1 MATNSTDF
9 FRAKHTRTEGYTA
22 AQALV
27 LESQIRERSFWSSGV
42 KNAQMLLGMRE
53 CCDGVI
59 SGELSKE
66 EALMKM
72 FDVVKASGYVSPKG
86 KEGGLHDLLSDRR
99 QRIIIDT
106 NVEMVQGYM
115 RKAEALENLEIFP
128 CQELVRGRRS
138 RVERPWRQIWT
149 AAGGKLYGGRMI
161 ARIDAEIWRKINDFG
176 NDYPPFK
183 WGSGMTVEH
192 IDRDEAVELGVIKPT
207 ELVEEAAQAA
217 RNNATIE
224 SINSDIEANFEKFA
238 NKSDTQ
244 SGGQIKGLSEDTKR
258 FVAKVMHDK
267 GVWKGDKYVC
277 ADSNGTAKYYPKDLA
292 VVVSL
297 DKSKNSQYS
306 SAIKWFTK
314 KGENGYKFIQSNPES
329 AEALHF
335 GNLVR
340 RTIPMTSETPL
351 YRGLHFDSK
360 RDFDAFCAKV
370 QNGSYMPLH
379 TFESFT
385 KDRKFADRISDKYN
399 FKVVLVVRKHSQFA
413 DISPIAEYFHA
424 ETAKEF
430 EAIPQ
435 VRKNLKY
442 VRTIKL
448 TENYFEAEVEQ

>member
-1 MATNSTDF
+1 M
-9 FRAKHTRTEGYTA
+9 
-22 AQALV
+22 
-27 LESQIRERSFWSSGV
+27 ESQIRERSFWSSGV
-42 KNAQMLLGMRE
+42 KNAQILLGLRE

-59 SGELSKE
+59 SGRLSKE
-66 EALMKM
+66 EALMQM
-72 FDVVKASGYVSPKG
+72 FDAVKAGGYVPPKG

-128 CQELVRGRRS
+128 CQELVRGRNS
-138 RVERPWRQIWT
+138 RVKRPWKQIWA
-149 AAGGKLYGGRMI
+149 AAGGRLYGGRMI
-161 ARIDAEIWRKINDFG
+161 ARTDAEIWRKINDFG

-192 IDRDEAVELGVIKPT
+192 IDRDEAVELGAIKPT
-207 ELVEEAAQAA
+207 ELVPEAARAA
-217 RNNATIE
+217 RENATIE
-224 SINSDIEANFEKFA
+224 SINSGIEANFEKFA
-238 NKSDTQ
+238 DSP
-244 SGGQIKGLSEDTKR
+244 SAGQTKGLSEETKR
-258 FVAKVMHDK
+258 FVAKVMRDK

-292 VVVSL
+292 AVLSL
-297 DKSKNSQYS
+297 DRSKNSQYS

-314 KGENGYKFIQSNPES
+314 KGDNGYKFIQNNPES

-340 RTIPMTSETPL
+340 RTMPLPSDTPV

-360 RDFDAFCAKV
+360 GDFDAFCAGV
-370 QNGSYMPLH
+370 QDGAYVPLN

-385 KDRKFADRISDKYN
+385 KDRKFANDISREHD

-430 EAIPQ
+430 EVIPQ

-442 VRTIKL
+442 IRTIKL
-448 TENYFEAEVEQ
+448 TGNYFEAEVEQ